1 MGTTRVLM
9 KKIVDDIRLMAKICD
24 LYYNKEMDQKAIA
37 KQLNISR
44 PTISRL
50 LHNAKEQGI
59 VKISIQFLEQIDYVE
74 LEKELESLY
83 KLEEVILVDSDRT
96 DLKRKLGKAAA
107 LYLSRVIED
116 GNNVGISMGSTL
128 YEVVDQME
136 PINAKDVTFIPT
148 IGGTGLLRA
157 DLHSNSLVEKIAQI
171 CGGKYML
178 MHAPARVSNRLICRS
193 LKNEKGVVEVIRSC
207 NKLDV
212 ALVGIGCPSPD
223 SAIMATG
230 YYDRDDMLKFKN
242 RGVAGDLSMQMYDID
257 GQTKPYEAD
266 NNVIGVNIKKLRR
279 VPYAIGVAGGIE
291 KINAIQGAISGRYI
305 NVLIT
310 DVDCAKELI
319 RRKKEESK

>member
-1 MGTTRVLM
+1 M

-50 LHNAKEQGI
+50 IHNAKEQGI
-59 VKISIQFLEQIDYVE
+59 VQISIQFLEQIDYVE
-74 LEKELESLY
+74 LEKQLENLY
-83 KLEEVILVDSDRT
+83 KLQEVILVDSDPDGT
-96 DLKRKLGKAAA
+96 QLKKNLGKATS
-107 LYLSRVIED
+107 LYLSRVIKD
-116 GNNVGISMGSTL
+116 GDNVGISMGSTL

-136 PINAKDVTFIPT
+136 GLQAENVTFIPT
-148 IGGTGLLRA
+148 IGGMGLLRS
-157 DLHSNSLVEKIAQI
+157 DLHSNTLVEKMAEK
-171 CGGKYML
+171 CGGDYML

-193 LKNEKGVVEVIRSC
+193 LKNEKGVVEVIRRC
-207 NKLDV
+207 NELDV
-212 ALVGIGCPSPD
+212 ALVGIGYPNEA

-230 YYDRDDMLKFKN
+230 YYDKKDMLEFRKKH
-242 RGVAGDLSMQMYDID
+242 VAGDVSMQMYDIH

-279 VPYAIGVAGGIE
+279 VPYSVGVAGGID
-291 KINAIQGAISGRYI
+291 KIDAIQGAISGRYI

-319 RRKKEESK
+319 ERKKEEAK